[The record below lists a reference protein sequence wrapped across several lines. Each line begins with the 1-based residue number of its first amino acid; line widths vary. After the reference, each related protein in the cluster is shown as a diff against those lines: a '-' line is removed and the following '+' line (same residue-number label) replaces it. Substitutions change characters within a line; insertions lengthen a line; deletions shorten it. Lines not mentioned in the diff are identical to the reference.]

1 MSASSVRR
9 VIHVDMDAFYASVE
23 QRDNPTLKGRPVI
36 VGGDPQGR
44 GVVCAASY
52 EARRLGVFSAMPMR
66 QAMRR
71 CPQAVIL
78 PVRMGRYAEV
88 SRRIHAIMADYTP
101 LIEPLSLDEAFLDV
115 TGSIPLLGPDILIG
129 REIKQ
134 RIKAELKLV
143 ASVGVAPNKF
153 LAKVGSDLE
162 KPSGFVVITE
172 QNKQAVLDPLPVK
185 RIWGVG
191 KVTQQ
196 TLASR
201 GIETVR
207 QLRQMPFERLEATLG
222 AAAASSL
229 YRLARGQDD
238 RAVEPEQEAKS
249 LSSERTFATDMTNRV
264 HIEGVL
270 LEEVERVAARLRRQ
284 QLYARTVM
292 VKIRYGDF
300 RTITRRTTLAQST
313 CLTERLWEAARSLLI
328 AWQKTAFGPV
338 RLIGFGVTGLAA
350 EKGRQLELFP
360 DPQEQRLRRL
370 DRVIDEVRDRFGAEA
385 LQRGHEG

>member
-1 MSASSVRR
+1 MSSSSVRR
-9 VIHVDMDAFYASVE
+9 ILHVDMDAFYASVE
-23 QRDNPTLKGRPVI
+23 QRDNPRLAGRPVI

-44 GVVCAASY
+44 GVVSAASY
-52 EARRLGVFSAMPMR
+52 EVRRFGVFSAMPMR
-66 QAMRR
+66 QALRR

-88 SRRIHAIMADYTP
+88 SRQIHAIFADYTP

-115 TGSIPLLGPDILIG
+115 TGSIALLGPEILMG

-162 KPSGFVVITE
+162 KPDGFVVITE

-185 RIWGVG
+185 RVWGVG

-207 QLRQMPFERLEATLG
+207 QLRQMPFDLLEATLG
-222 AAAASSL
+222 GAAASSL

-249 LSSERTFATDMTNRV
+249 LSSERTFATDVTNRADL
-264 HIEGVL
+264 EGVL

-284 QLYARTVM
+284 QLYAKTVM
-292 VKIRYGDF
+292 LKVRYGDF
-300 RTITRRTTLAQST
+300 RTITRRITLAQST

-350 EKGRQLELFP
+350 EQGRQMELFP
-360 DPQEQRLRRL
+360 DPQEQKLRRL
-370 DRVIDEVRDRFGAEA
+370 DRVIDEVRDRYGAEA
-385 LQRGHEG
+385 LQRRHEG